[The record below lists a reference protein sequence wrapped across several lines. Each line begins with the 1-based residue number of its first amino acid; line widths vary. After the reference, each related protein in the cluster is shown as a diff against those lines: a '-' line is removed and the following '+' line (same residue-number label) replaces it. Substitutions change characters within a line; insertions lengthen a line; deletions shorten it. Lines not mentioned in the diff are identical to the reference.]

1 MATKTFYVPP
11 TRLAVESGALPQ
23 TPLLREAQDRRLG
36 KPLWTPP
43 MDFLK
48 RPRSGFHSAACF
60 LIVGAMRAI
69 LWPTIALPPL
79 ALLLFAGC
87 QPQDEGPLPTPLP
100 PEATST
106 AAPQPSPPPLTPVR
120 TLALGDSYTIGQG
133 VDSSARW
140 PSQLHARLQDEGY
153 RVAEPEVIARTG
165 WTTSDLLETVGLAKP
180 QGPYEIV
187 TLMIGVNN
195 QFQGREV
202 EEYRREFVELLDLSI
217 SLAGGRASN
226 VIVLSIPDWGDTP
239 FAAGRDRAE
248 IAKEIDVFNSVNLE
262 EAAKADVRYVAVT
275 PISRRTHTDQ
285 SLVAPDGLHPSEKM
299 YAEWV
304 ELLLPETRAILDG
317 PR

>member
-1 MATKTFYVPP
+1 
-11 TRLAVESGALPQ
+11 
-23 TPLLREAQDRRLG
+23 
-36 KPLWTPP
+36 
-43 MDFLK
+43 
-48 RPRSGFHSAACF
+48 
-60 LIVGAMRAI
+60 MRAA
-69 LWPTIALPPL
+69 LWRTIALPS

-87 QPQDEGPLPTPLP
+87 QPQDKGTLPTPVA

-106 AAPQPSPPPLTPVR
+106 AAPQAPPPPAAPVR
-120 TLALGDSYTIGQG
+120 MLALGDSYTIGQG

-140 PSQLHARLQDEGY
+140 PVQLHARLQDEGY
-153 RVAEPEVIARTG
+153 GVSEPEVIARTG
-165 WTTSDLLETVGLAKP
+165 WTTGDLLETVGLAKP

-202 EEYRREFVELLDLSI
+202 QEYRREFVELLDLSI

-239 FAAGRDRAE
+239 FAADRGRAQ
-248 IAKEIDVFNSVNLE
+248 IAKEIDLFNSVNLE
-262 EAAKADVRYVAVT
+262 EAAQAGVRYVDVT
-275 PISRRTHTDQ
+275 PISRKVHTDET
-285 SLVAPDGLHPSEKM
+285 LVAADGLHPSKKM

-304 ELLLPETRAILDG
+304 DLVLPVARSMLDG